1 MRRCVLMMAV
11 APLALG
17 IAASAEA
24 QQQQVP
30 LFDPPQGAQPAQQPG
45 AQQPGMQQQQAQPMQ
60 PGMQGEAQVAQQCLS
75 DLRAFA
81 ERASA
86 DGYWVTGWGVGWGG
100 MGPAVGTADPLAT
113 GTAVAPGATATGTAP
128 PAAGP
133 MRTPAEGVRA
143 GAPHGPGGQP
153 QVGGTD
159 ATLSPRLQIRTLY
172 SAASVLGQRG
182 NEQGCQT
189 VLQELVGIYDGFVQ
203 DLQAAGIQPGEI
215 LTWRQ
220 EQLVAAVPVA
230 ELEHATFRV
239 EHIVGTDLRNPRDEH
254 LGSIEDVVLDPRT
267 NAISHAIVA
276 HGGFLG
282 IGAETVAVPFGL
294 LQVTPG
300 MNTFVL
306 DVPQAVLEN
315 APEVDP
321 DAFATRARYDEY
333 RQTVD
338 RYWQQAMQG

>member
-1 MRRCVLMMAV
+1 MSRSMISRTVVRRSFLAAAA

-17 IAASAEA
+17 AATAQA

-30 LFDPPQGAQPAQQPG
+30 LFDPPAQTQPI
-45 AQQPGMQQQQAQPMQ
+45 QAQTQ
-60 PGMQGEAQVAQQCLS
+60 AGQGCLA
-75 DLRAFA
+75 DLQAFA
-81 ERASA
+81 RRASE

-113 GTAVAPGATATGTAP
+113 GTAVAPGATATGMAP
-128 PAAGP
+128 PAAAPAP
-133 MRTPAEGVRA
+133 MPAEGVRA

-153 QVGGTD
+153 QMGTT
-159 ATLSPRLQIRTLY
+159 AVETSPRLQIRTLY
-172 SAASVLGQRG
+172 GAANVLAQRG
-182 NEQGCQT
+182 NEQGCRT

-203 DLQAAGIQPGEI
+203 DLREAGIQPGEI

-254 LGSIEDVVLDPRT
+254 LGSIEDVVFDPRT

-315 APEVDP
+315 APEVDA
-321 DAFATRARYDEY
+321 DAFGTRARYDEY
-333 RQTVD
+333 RQMVD
-338 RYWQQAMQG
+338 QYWQEAMQG